1 MSTRNAIKIYDAT
14 LNAAL
19 EQLGAA
25 TFGSLNRRLERLN
38 RFQEAEEQRYNECQ
52 ELIAARAR
60 AVSRCRPNR
69 SRGDRTDGDYN
80 GPALRT
86 RSRTA
91 VAEPPAPAPRPA
103 AAASGPAA
111 RTRSRC
117 DCPAARTR
125 SKC

>member
-25 TFGSLNRRLERLN
+25 TFGSLNRRLDRLN

-52 ELIAARAR
+52 ELIAARER
-60 AVSRCRPNR
+60 AASRCRSNR
-69 SRGDRTDGDYN
+69 ASVGYD

-86 RSRTA
+86 RSRTD
-91 VAEPPAPAPRPA
+91 VPEPAPTPRSAPVA
-103 AAASGPAA
+103 VGPAA

-117 DCPAARTR
+117 DYPAARTR

>member
-25 TFGSLNRRLERLN
+25 TFGSLNRRIERLN
-38 RFQEAEEQRYNECQ
+38 RFQELEEQRYNECQ

-60 AVSRCRPNR
+60 ATSRCRSNR
-69 SRGDRTDGDYN
+69 AGAGYD

-91 VAEPPAPAPRPA
+91 APEPAPTPRAAPAPPTD
-103 AAASGPAA
+103 GPAT
-111 RTRSRC
+111 RTRSRR

>member
-25 TFGSLNRRLERLN
+25 TFGSLNRRLDRLN

-60 AVSRCRPNR
+60 ATSRCRSN
-69 SRGDRTDGDYN
+69 RTDAGYD
-80 GPALRT
+80 GPAVRT

-91 VAEPPAPAPRPA
+91 TPAPAPRSVRVAPVA
-103 AAASGPAA
+103 GPAA
-111 RTRSRC
+111 NTRSRC